1 MVGIR
6 NKQRETFGVLFDAIQ
21 KCESEAD
28 LERVADIID
37 EHLMTKGITKKQYRA
52 LEELQDDRLMDLVEQ
67 GEI

>member
-1 MVGIR
+1 MAGIR
-6 NKQRETFGVLFDAIQ
+6 NQQRETFEELFDAVQ

-37 EHLMTKGITKKQYRA
+37 GHLMVKGITKKQHRA

-67 GEI
+67 GKI